1 MYDFF
6 NAQSKLRDAAQWGCG
21 GWKSSTAR
29 PFSDDFGEILAGR
42 RSAPRRMHSVR
53 AGCSY
58 FLVTSPRAISIMEC
72 GQKINTQSLAYYYKL
87 LSPFLLI
94 FHMLIE
100 IPRYKV
106 RFCALSLANEH
117 YSEKFK
123 ETLDFFWMNLVMWT
137 CVRVCKCVRVC
148 ACACGVVGI
157 MCASVA
163 RKISAPDRDH
173 PPHSSERL
181 YATGN

>member
-6 NAQSKLRDAAQWGCG
+6 NAQSKLRDATQWGCG

-42 RSAPRRMHSVR
+42 RGTPRRMHSVR

-72 GQKINTQSLAYYYKL
+72 GQKINTQFLAYYYKL

-123 ETLDFFWMNLVMWT
+123 ETLDFFWMNLDAIALGLCD
-137 CVRVCKCVRVC
+137 CVLY
-148 ACACGVVGI
+148 
-157 MCASVA
+157 SVSHRPGA
-163 RKISAPDRDH
+163 KLH
-173 PPHSSERL
+173 
-181 YATGN
+181 

>member
-1 MYDFF
+1 MYNFF

-42 RSAPRRMHSVR
+42 RGAPRRMHSVR

-72 GQKINTQSLAYYYKL
+72 GQKINTQFLAYYYKL

-123 ETLDFFWMNLVMWT
+123 ETLDFFWMNLPEPRIFTLECAPQSPPPPPAPGIRHPT
-137 CVRVCKCVRVC
+137 CMFSEV
-148 ACACGVVGI
+148 
-157 MCASVA
+157 
-163 RKISAPDRDH
+163 PF
-173 PPHSSERL
+173 HSLFSH
-181 YATGN
+181 

>member
-1 MYDFF
+1 MGAAAAGSPALQDHFQTISLKF
-6 NAQSKLRDAAQWGCG
+6 WPDAARDEC
-21 GWKSSTAR
+21 
-29 PFSDDFGEILAGR
+29 IL
-42 RSAPRRMHSVR
+42 HSVR

-72 GQKINTQSLAYYYKL
+72 GRKINTQFLAYYYKL

-117 YSEKFK
+117 YSEKFQ
-123 ETLDFFWMNLVMWT
+123 ETLDFFLDEPIIVT
-137 CVRVCKCVRVC
+137 
-148 ACACGVVGI
+148 
-157 MCASVA
+157 
-163 RKISAPDRDH
+163 
-173 PPHSSERL
+173 
-181 YATGN
+181 